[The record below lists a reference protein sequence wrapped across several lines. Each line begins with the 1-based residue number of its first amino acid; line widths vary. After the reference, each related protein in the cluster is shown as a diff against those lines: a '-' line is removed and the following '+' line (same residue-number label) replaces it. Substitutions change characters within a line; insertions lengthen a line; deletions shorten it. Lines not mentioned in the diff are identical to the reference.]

1 MTVNKYFEELNSCLG
16 RLSKEERAEA
26 INFYQEYAEDAAI
39 DNYADLVA
47 RFGTPKVLAS
57 KIYSE
62 VANKIVQSP
71 KNKMNDHLNAAV
83 LAIVAVLSLP
93 LSLPLVIVAFAI
105 ILSFGLAL
113 LSIIVSF
120 GFTSFALILAGLYL
134 ITFGSFSFISPFS
147 LGNILKC
154 LGGGL
159 VIIALA
165 IIFALITIN
174 LVKLI
179 LKFIT
184 LISSR
189 IIARR
194 TTNE

>member
-16 RLSKEERAEA
+16 CLSKEERAEA

-113 LSIIVSF
+113 LSIIISF